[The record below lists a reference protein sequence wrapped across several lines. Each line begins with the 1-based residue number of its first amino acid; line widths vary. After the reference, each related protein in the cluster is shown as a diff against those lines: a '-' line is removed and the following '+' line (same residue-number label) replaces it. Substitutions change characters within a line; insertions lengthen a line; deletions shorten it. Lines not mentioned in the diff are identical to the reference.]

1 MKNSLVKKILISLG
15 LIVLLVIIDQWSKLL
30 AVDRLMGDKPFVVID
45 NLLTFEYVENPGA
58 AFSSFLN
65 QKVFLCVITVIALVI
80 FSYYLIKCNNKY
92 SYIGLILAMGCAFG
106 NFIDRLRLSYVIDFI
121 SFDFFSPVFNVADCF
136 LTVGVAILMIVMLKD
151 TAQSLKEGGE

>member
-92 SYIGLILAMGCAFG
+92 SYIGLILAIGGAIG

>member
-92 SYIGLILAMGCAFG
+92 SYIGLILAIGGAIG
-106 NFIDRLRLSYVIDFI
+106 NFIDRIRLSYVIDFI

>member
-80 FSYYLIKCNNKY
+80 FSYYLIRCDNKY
-92 SYIGLILAMGCAFG
+92 SYVGLILAIGGAFG
-106 NFIDRLRLSYVIDFI
+106 NFIDRIRLSYVIDFI

-136 LTVGVAILMIVMLKD
+136 LTVGVAILMIVMVKD